1 MRLKFQMSLL
11 SKVTAVAVAAA
22 GLELGINNWIFLNM
36 IKVILQSL
44 QDPSTRRR
52 TLVQTNIAA
61 LKLSVHF
68 QISFGL
74 SGAIRFFVVHFM
86 MLVFLIKYLN

>member
-1 MRLKFQMSLL
+1 MRVKFQMSLL
-11 SKVTAVAVAAA
+11 FKVTAVAGGG
-22 GLELGINNWIFLNM
+22 GLELGINNSIFLNM
-36 IKVILQSL
+36 IKVVLQSL
-44 QDPSTRRR
+44 QDKSTRRQ

-74 SGAIRFFVVHFM
+74 SGAIRFFVVYFV
-86 MLVFLIKYLN
+86 MLIFLIKYLN